1 MEADISHNTD
11 CNKLRGRLVS
21 LLGVVRASL
30 TGGVRF
36 GRIYTLR
43 YSLVLAALLL
53 FSFNSSAQVYTD
65 TLSVYFPQGRSAFDR
80 SFAGNGERFDSFI
93 TTARQI
99 IEGHGGKV
107 HSIRF
112 EVSCSP
118 EGGQE
123 INTRLVNARSNSVLR
138 SLERSLNV
146 KDIRSELILNDR
158 PWNELLSIV
167 TSPRGNALP
176 DRDKCIEVLSRAISE
191 ELQSSQVQAL
201 VGGRAWS
208 YMLKEF
214 FPELRRFRVI
224 LFVDIKLPEIEFDY
238 PALDYWFAS
247 QAPIEV
253 PVEHFNL
260 YSPSI
265 TVPEL
270 SALPEIK
277 VEELKNTSVYLK
289 TNAVALSMLV
299 GNLAVEVTLD
309 DRLSLNIPIYYSGFD
324 WFSRQTKFRTVAFLP
339 ELRYNFSSPEQD
351 AYVKGFY
358 LGVHAGVAWYNFA
371 FGGDWRI
378 QDADGKSPALG
389 GGLSLGY
396 RLPLS
401 RRIPGLGIEFN
412 LGAGVYSLNYDKFYN
427 EADGPI
433 SQKGIR
439 EVRLLPDA
447 VGISLY
453 YRFDNYTRKGGRSE
467 R

>member
-1 MEADISHNTD
+1 M
-11 CNKLRGRLVS
+11 
-21 LLGVVRASL
+21 
-30 TGGVRF
+30 RF
-36 GRIYTLR
+36 GRIYAR
-43 YSLVLAALLL
+43 RASLALAALLL
-53 FSFNSSAQVYTD
+53 FIPAARAQVYSD
-65 TLSVYFPQGRSAFDR
+65 TLSIYFPQGRSAFDR
-80 SFAGNGERFDSFI
+80 SYASNGSRFDSFV
-93 TTARQI
+93 TTARRI
-99 IEGHGGKV
+99 IDGHDGKV
-107 HSIRF
+107 HSLRF
-112 EVSCSP
+112 EASCSP
-118 EGGQE
+118 EGGRD
-123 INTRLVNARSNSVLR
+123 INTRLVNARSLNVQR
-138 SLERSLNV
+138 SLEKALRV
-146 KDIRSELILNDR
+146 KDVQSEVILNDR
-158 PWNELLSIV
+158 PWSELLDIV
-167 TSPRGNALP
+167 SSPRGASLP
-176 DRDKCIEVLSRAISE
+176 DLDKCIETLKRAATE
-191 ELQSSQVQAL
+191 DLEATQVRTL
-201 VGGRAWS
+201 VGERSWS

-224 LFVDIKLPEIEFDY
+224 LFVDIKLPDIEFDY

-247 QAPIEV
+247 QAPVEV
-253 PVEHFNL
+253 PVERFNL
-260 YSPSI
+260 SSPSI

-299 GNLAVEVTLD
+299 SNLSVEVTLSD
-309 DRLSLNIPIYYSGFD
+309 YLSLNIPFYYSGLD

-401 RRIPGLGIEFN
+401 RRIHGLGIEFN